1 MSKNIRDYIKTECG
15 LSKYHILKS
24 KKGFFNKLRFYWFVI
39 VASIRDLPKLESLKI
54 ITTEEKLS
62 E

>member
-1 MSKNIRDYIKTECG
+1 MSKNITDYIKTECG

-39 VASIRDLPKLESLKI
+39 LASIRDLPKFRQD
-54 ITTEEKLS
+54 
-62 E
+62 